1 MTMYEYDVPGTQ
13 IYHGDSLLAYKYM
26 FGHLR
31 HSGTQKYGLFWIELT
46 SCICAFQIIVPVNS
60 NCFHSDQEFVMEMKS
75 LLQSMNSDF

>member
-31 HSGTQKYGLFWIELT
+31 HSGTQKYGLF
-46 SCICAFQIIVPVNS
+46 
-60 NCFHSDQEFVMEMKS
+60 
-75 LLQSMNSDF
+75 